1 LEGSEFESKPW
12 QAMAMPAR
20 AFAAKVPLTWLAA
33 DEADGRSRAC
43 GCGRRLPRLHYS
55 FSVNNPNSFRDIP
68 AVFAETPFCTA
79 KVARPSGV
87 GGLPVKN
94 SQSRFRGLPSAP
106 WGGCPI
112 TR

>member
-1 LEGSEFESKPW
+1 
-12 QAMAMPAR
+12 MAMPAR
-20 AFAAKVPLTWLAA
+20 AFAANVPLTGLAA
-33 DEADGRSRAC
+33 DEACGRSGTS
-43 GCGRRLPRLHYS
+43 GCGRRLTMPHYS

-68 AVFAETPFCTA
+68 AVFAETPVCAA